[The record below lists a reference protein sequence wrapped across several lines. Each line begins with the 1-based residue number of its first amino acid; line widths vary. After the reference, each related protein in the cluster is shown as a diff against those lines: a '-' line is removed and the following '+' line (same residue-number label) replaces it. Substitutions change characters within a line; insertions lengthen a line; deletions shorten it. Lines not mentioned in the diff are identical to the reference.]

1 MKTRHLVAA
10 GLLTTG
16 SGFGLAGAE
25 PCDDVD
31 SRIDSAPDTF
41 ANVLV
46 CPCFAPGEIAMTI
59 LDVPPGEATTLAE
72 IRIFWASLF
81 GGQPD
86 SLEAAVIVYD
96 MNQEGPA
103 DPATFVPLCTE
114 PQGCIL
120 EGPVMQDGGLNAFD
134 VRAATIELP
143 PNRFGIG
150 LEFLTD
156 QTAGNP
162 LFIPSVAS
170 DDDGHNNA
178 GGVVRNWVFTTDD
191 FSWHSS
197 QSLEVSGDWI
207 IRAIVEVCENPC
219 PWDVAPIPGDG
230 QVGVNDFLMML
241 SLWGTDPGGPP
252 DFNDDGD
259 VSVLDFL
266 ELLAHWGPC
275 P

>member
-178 GGVVRNWVFTTDD
+178 GG
-191 FSWHSS
+191 
-197 QSLEVSGDWI
+197 
-207 IRAIVEVCENPC
+207 
-219 PWDVAPIPGDG
+219 
-230 QVGVNDFLMML
+230 
-241 SLWGTDPGGPP
+241 
-252 DFNDDGD
+252 
-259 VSVLDFL
+259 
-266 ELLAHWGPC
+266 
-275 P
+275 

>member
-1 MKTRHLVAA
+1 MKTRHFAVA
-10 GLLTTG
+10 GLLLA
-16 SGFGLAGAE
+16 SGGFAADE
-25 PCDDVD
+25 DCIDVD
-31 SRIDSAPDTF
+31 TRIDSAPDEF

-46 CPCFAPGEIAMTI
+46 CPCFAPGEVAMTI
-59 LDVPPGEATTLAE
+59 LDVPGGGAPTLAE

-96 MNQEGPA
+96 LNQVGPA
-103 DPATFVPLCTE
+103 EPATFVPLCTE
-114 PQGCIL
+114 QQGCIL
-120 EGPVMQDGGLNAFD
+120 PGPVMQDGGLNVFD
-134 VRAATIELP
+134 IRAASIELP

-156 QTAGNP
+156 QTVGNP

-170 DDDGHNNA
+170 DHDGHNNA
-178 GGVVRNWVFTTDD
+178 GGVVRNWVHVNGM
-191 FSWHSS
+191 SWQSS
-197 QSLEVSGDWI
+197 QSLGVSGDWI

-230 QVGVNDFLMML
+230 QVGVNDFLFML
-241 SLWGTDPGGPP
+241 SLWGTDPAGPP
-252 DFNDDGD
+252 DFNGDGD

-266 ELLAHWGPC
+266 ELLANWGPC